1 MGGRPKAW
9 QDDHTSKAEKRTGEK
24 GGIEVAKLLEF
35 FIIVGVVLTGIC
47 LCLVVY
53 HVRAR

>member
-1 MGGRPKAW
+1 MGSCSQAW

-24 GGIEVAKLLEF
+24 GGIEVAKLLELA
-35 FIIVGVVLTGIC
+35 IIVGVVLTGIC

>member
-1 MGGRPKAW
+1 MGSCSQAW